1 MTTLEKWK
9 SALDKRENI
18 CVLFMDLSKAFDT
31 KNSDLFLAKL
41 KAYRL
46 SINALDLMRSYL
58 KNRRQSVQINN
69 NLSSAKKVHPR
80 VFPRVPLTLLFTLF
94 INNSVSISTDD
105 NNLYSTGKDRD
116 NKKSAPKRF

>member
-1 MTTLEKWK
+1 
-9 SALDKRENI
+9 
-18 CVLFMDLSKAFDT
+18 MDLSKAFDT

-80 VFPRVPLTLLFTLF
+80 VFPRVTLTLLFTLF

>member
-18 CVLFMDLSKAFDT
+18 CVSFMDLSKAFDT
-31 KNSDLFLAKL
+31 KNPDLFLAKL

>member
-31 KNSDLFLAKL
+31 KNPDLFLLKL